1 MMILTFLRDERGT
14 AAVEYALI
22 ASILVLAIITGL
34 TELGLATKGWFANDE
49 LRAALG
55 GVQ

>member
-1 MMILTFLRDERGT
+1 MILAFLKDERGT

-34 TELGLATKGWFANDE
+34 TELGLITKNWFANEE
-49 LRAALG
+49 LRAALSSG
-55 GVQ
+55 G

>member
-1 MMILTFLRDERGT
+1 MILTFLKDERGT

-22 ASILVLAIITGL
+22 ASILVLAIVTALG
-34 TELGLATKGWFANDE
+34 ELGLVTSGWFANEE

-55 GVQ
+55 GSE